1 MRLTDAIEG
10 NKRGLVRLIAY
21 RSTIDDQINE
31 LRTKS
36 AQISKEIAARD
47 ALQLA
52 MERLQVIM
60 PENEKDLNR

>member
-36 AQISKEIAARD
+36 AQISKEIAAREW
-47 ALQLA
+47 LQLA

-60 PENEKDLNR
+60 PENEKELNR